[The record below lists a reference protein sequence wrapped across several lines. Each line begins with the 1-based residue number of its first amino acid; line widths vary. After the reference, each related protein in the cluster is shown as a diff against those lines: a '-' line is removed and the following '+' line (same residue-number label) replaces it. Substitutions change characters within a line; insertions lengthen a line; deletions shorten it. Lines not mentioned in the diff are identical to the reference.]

1 MDNKPLFITGIGT
14 EVGKTIVSAVLTE
27 QLQAD
32 YWKPVQAGD
41 LDNTD
46 SDKVKQLISNT
57 RSIFHPETFKFS
69 MAASPHRA
77 AKNEGIEIRPQDFF
91 LPETNNQ
98 LLIEGAGGLFVPL
111 SYRFL
116 MIDLI
121 RLLGADA
128 VLVVRNYLGCI
139 NHTLLSIHALLS
151 KGLSLKHLVLNG
163 DFDFDTL
170 NVLLHHLPKDCTWSK
185 LPEFTTINKEAIAE
199 APFQLNPIPITY

>member
-41 LDNTD
+41 LDHTD
-46 SDKVKQLISNT
+46 SDKVKKLISNS
-57 RSIFHPETFKFS
+57 RSIFHPEAFKLS

-77 AKNEGIEIRPQDFF
+77 AKNEGIEIRPQDFS
-91 LPETNNQ
+91 LPETKNQ

-151 KGLSLKHLVLNG
+151 KGIPLKHVVLNG

-170 NVLLHHLPKDCTWSK
+170 NVLLYHIPKDCTWSK
-185 LPEFTTINKEAIAE
+185 LPEFTIINKESIAD

>member
-14 EVGKTIVSAVLTE
+14 EVGKTVVSAVLTE

-41 LDNTD
+41 LDYTD
-46 SDKVKQLISNT
+46 SDRVKQLVSND
-57 RSIFHPETFKFS
+57 RSTFHPEAFKFT

-77 AKNEGIEIRPQDFF
+77 AKNEGIEIRPQDFL
-91 LPETNNQ
+91 LPETSNL

-111 SYRFL
+111 SYHFL

-151 KGLSLKHLVLNG
+151 KQIPLKHVVLNG

-185 LPEFTTINKEAIAE
+185 LPEFTTVDKDAIAH
-199 APFQLNPIPITY
+199 APLQLTPIPIHN

>member
-46 SDKVKQLISNT
+46 SDKVKELISNT
-57 RSIFHPETFKFS
+57 KSIFHPETFKFI

-77 AKNEGIEIRPQDFF
+77 AKNEGIEIRPQDFS

-111 SYRFL
+111 SYRLL

-121 RLLGADA
+121 HLLDADA

-151 KGLSLKHLVLNG
+151 KGIPLKHLVLNG

-185 LPEFTTINKEAIAE
+185 LPEFTTINKKAIAD
-199 APFQLNPIPITY
+199 APFQLTPIPITY

>member
-1 MDNKPLFITGIGT
+1 MYNKPLFITGIGT

-46 SDKVKQLISNT
+46 TFKVKQLISNS
-57 RSIFHPETFKFS
+57 RSIFHPETFKFN
-69 MAASPHRA
+69 MPASPHRA
-77 AKNEGIEIRPQDFF
+77 AKHEGIEIRQQDFV
-91 LPETNNQ
+91 LPETSNQ

-121 RLLGADA
+121 RLLGAEA
-128 VLVVRNYLGCI
+128 VLVTRNYLGCI
-139 NHTLLSIHALLS
+139 NHTLLSIHALQS
-151 KGLSLKHLVLNG
+151 KGIPLKHLVLNG

-170 NVLLHHLPKDCTWSK
+170 NMLLHHLPRNCTWSK
-185 LPEFTTINKEAIAE
+185 LPEFTTINKDAIAN
-199 APFQLNPIPITY
+199 APFQLSPTPITT

>member
-14 EVGKTIVSAVLTE
+14 EVGKTIVSAVITE
-27 QLQAD
+27 QLKAD

-41 LDNTD
+41 LNNTD
-46 SDKVKQLISNT
+46 TDQVKQLISNT
-57 RSIFHPETFKFS
+57 RSTFHPETYQFE

-77 AKNEGIEIRPQDFF
+77 AKREGIEIRLQDFH

-111 SYRFL
+111 SHRFL

-121 RLLGADA
+121 RLLGADTI
-128 VLVVRNYLGCI
+128 LVVRNYLGCI
-139 NHTLLSIHALLS
+139 NHTLLSIHALVS
-151 KGLSLKHLVLNG
+151 KNIPLKHVVLNG

-170 NVLLHHLPKDCTWSK
+170 NVLLHHLPKNTTWSK
-185 LPEFTTINKEAIAE
+185 LPEFTVINRDAIAN
-199 APFQLNPIPITY
+199 APLQFNPIPIIN

>member
-1 MDNKPLFITGIGT
+1 MVNKPLFITGIGT

-46 SDKVKQLISNT
+46 SEKVRQLISNS
-57 RSIFHPETFKFS
+57 RSLFHPETFKFI

-77 AKNEGIEIRPQDFF
+77 AKHEGIEIRPQDFS
-91 LPETNNQ
+91 LPETSNQ

-151 KGLSLKHLVLNG
+151 KGIPLKHMVLNG

-185 LPEFTTINKEAIAE
+185 LPEFTTINREAIAD
-199 APFQLNPIPITY
+199 APFQLNPIPVTY

>member
-14 EVGKTIVSAVLTE
+14 EVGKTIVSAVITE
-27 QLQAD
+27 QLKAD

-46 SDKVKQLISNT
+46 TDKVKKLISNT
-57 RSIFHPETFKFS
+57 RSVFHPETYQFE

-77 AKNEGIEIRPQDFF
+77 AKSEGIEIRLQDFH
-91 LPETNNQ
+91 LPETDNQ

-111 SYRFL
+111 SHRFL

-128 VLVVRNYLGCI
+128 ILVVRNYLGCI
-139 NHTLLSIHALLS
+139 NHTLLSIHALTS
-151 KGLSLKHLVLNG
+151 KNIPLKHLVLNG

-170 NVLLHHLPKDCTWSK
+170 NILLHHLPKNSTWSK
-185 LPEFTTINKEAIAE
+185 LPEFTEINRDAIAN
-199 APFQLNPIPITY
+199 APFQFNPIPIIN

>member
-41 LDNTD
+41 LDHTD
-46 SDKVKQLISNT
+46 SDKVKELISNT
-57 RSIFHPETFKFS
+57 RTIFHPETFKFS

-139 NHTLLSIHALLS
+139 NHTLLSIHALLT
-151 KGLSLKHLVLNG
+151 KGISLKHLVLNG

-170 NVLLHHLPKDCTWSK
+170 NVLLHHLPKNCTWSK
-185 LPEFTTINKEAIAE
+185 LPEFTTINKEAIAD
-199 APFQLNPIPITY
+199 APFQLNPIPIIY

>member
-14 EVGKTIVSAVLTE
+14 EVGKTIVSAVITE
-27 QLQAD
+27 QLKAD

-46 SDKVKQLISNT
+46 TDKVKQLISNT
-57 RSIFHPETFKFS
+57 RTVFHPETYQFE

-77 AKNEGIEIRPQDFF
+77 AKSEGIEIRLQDFH
-91 LPETNNQ
+91 LPETDNQ

-111 SYRFL
+111 SHRFL

-128 VLVVRNYLGCI
+128 ILVVRNYLGCI
-139 NHTLLSIHALLS
+139 NHTLLSIHALTS
-151 KGLSLKHLVLNG
+151 KNIPLKHLVLNG

-170 NVLLHHLPKDCTWSK
+170 NVLLHHLPKNSTWSK
-185 LPEFTTINKEAIAE
+185 LPEFTEINRDAIAN
-199 APFQLNPIPITY
+199 APFQFNPIPIIN